1 MCSGVNGPGSP
12 MDCGRPISPPGLEA
26 GLPNC
31 GRSYRRAMRRLPPRW
46 VETPIISASSARPTS
61 SSSFPLIFL
70 SLTRWR
76 RPIAEDG
83 VEGPLTRTI
92 QAGRKSG
99 AIDAGG
105 LKPAAVDR
113 TVIEMNIV
121 HPTDARLFERGG
133 ANRAGLAQEAGI
145 KLRPIPRSPGGK
157 TLCEA
162 LRERP
167 SRHETVSRQIA
178 RIPPW
183 Q

>member
-1 MCSGVNGPGSP
+1 MFGRERAGFPHGLRASDLAAGIGGGVAELRQILPSCNEAVTPSLGGDPHNQRFIGET
-12 MDCGRPISPPGLEA
+12 DFKLKIPID
-26 GLPNC
+26 
-31 GRSYRRAMRRLPPRW
+31 
-46 VETPIISASSARPTS
+46 
-61 SSSFPLIFL
+61 FL
-70 SLTRWR
+70 SLTRWCQ
-76 RPIAEDG
+76 PIVEEG

-99 AIDAGG
+99 AIDAGS